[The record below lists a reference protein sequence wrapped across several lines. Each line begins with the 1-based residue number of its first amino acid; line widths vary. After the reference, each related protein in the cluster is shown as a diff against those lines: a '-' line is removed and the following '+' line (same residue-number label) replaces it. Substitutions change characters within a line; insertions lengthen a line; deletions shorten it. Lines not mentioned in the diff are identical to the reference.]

1 MTGCAQRTGFL
12 TLTTCGEP
20 VAAACTRCGKAIC
33 AGHIHHTQSGILC
46 PDCAVLGLDAD
57 EASRRGLDSSYY
69 RHSADSDTGM
79 VTYGSSDYENF
90 DTFEGEGGEMGG
102 GGAGGEWDEG
112 EAAEESGSESADE
125 GDFGAADEG
134 DSGSSDDFQDS

>member
-1 MTGCAQRTGFL
+1 MSGCAQRTGFL

-20 VAAACTRCGKAIC
+20 AAAACVSCGKAIC
-33 AGHIHHTQSGILC
+33 AGHIHHTPSGILC

-69 RHSADSDTGM
+69 RHSVDSDSTM
-79 VTYGSSDYENF
+79 VTYGSSDYE
-90 DTFEGEGGEMGG
+90 TFQGEGGEMGG
-102 GGAGGEWDEG
+102 GGAEGEWDEG
-112 EAAEESGSESADE
+112 EAAGESGSESADE
-125 GDFGAADEG
+125 ESLGAADDS

>member
-20 VAAACTRCGKAIC
+20 VAAACAMCGKAIC

-46 PDCAVLGLDAD
+46 PDCAALGLDAD

-69 RHSADSDTGM
+69 RRSADSDTGM
-79 VTYGSSDYENF
+79 VTYGSSDYESF
-90 DTFEGEGGEMGG
+90 DTFDGEGGEMGG
-102 GGAGGEWDEG
+102 GGADGEWDEG
-112 EAAEESGSESADE
+112 GAEESDPESADE
-125 GDFGAADEG
+125 GDFGASDDG